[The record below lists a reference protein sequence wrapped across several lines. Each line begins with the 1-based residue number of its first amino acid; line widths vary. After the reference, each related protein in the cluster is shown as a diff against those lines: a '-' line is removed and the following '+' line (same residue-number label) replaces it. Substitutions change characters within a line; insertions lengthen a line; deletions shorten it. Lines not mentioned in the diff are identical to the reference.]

1 MSPVFILFHHIHNML
16 AVALFLHFSDHSVAV
31 EKGGC
36 FSASALVT
44 VAEGVQKPMS
54 HLQSGDSVLALSES
68 GDMIFS
74 RVLLFLHLDAE
85 HRSTFLIL
93 STETGH
99 RLTITPNHLI
109 FMAPNLRLYYHEYYA
124 SFASQVTRGAY
135 VLICG
140 KDGYVHPSKIVS
152 VSQEERI
159 GVYAPLTEHGNL
171 FVDGVLASSYASIED
186 HRLAHWAFGPLR
198 ILVGLSQVFT
208 AVNPL
213 TAMTQDAAEA
223 YTTCPSHQILSSGHT
238 NVIHNSSGVVH
249 NAVDKMNSTC
259 LNEHHSRVYFDWL
272 DGTQVGV
279 HWYARL
285 LCMLAQ
291 IFWEPH
297 FVTEDPGQEIPMTY
311 FC

>member
-1 MSPVFILFHHIHNML
+1 MSITLLYILYII
-16 AVALFLHFSDHSVAV
+16 AVALLLYFPDHSVAV

-54 HLQSGDSVLALSES
+54 HLQPGDSVLALSES
-68 GDMIFS
+68 GGMIFS

-93 STETGH
+93 STENGN
-99 RLTITPNHLI
+99 RLTITPHHLI
-109 FMAPNLRLYYHEYYA
+109 FMAPNLKLFYHEYSA
-124 SFASQVTRGAY
+124 SFASQVTTGSY
-135 VLICG
+135 VLVCG
-140 KDGYVHPSKIVS
+140 RDGHVHPSKIVS

-171 FVDGVLASSYASIED
+171 FVDGVLASSYASIQD
-186 HRLAHWAFGPLR
+186 QRLAHWAFGPLR
-198 ILVGLSQVFT
+198 FLVGLSQVFM
-208 AVNPL
+208 AVNPV
-213 TAMTQDAAEA
+213 TVMTQGAAEV
-223 YTTCPSHQILSSGHT
+223 QIRSGGRM
-238 NVIHNSSGVVH
+238 NVINNSSGVNR
-249 NAVDKMNSTC
+249 NAMNKTHSTC
-259 LNEHHSRVYFDWL
+259 LKEHRSKLYFDCL

-285 LCMLAQ
+285 LCTIAQ
-291 IFWEPH
+291 IFCKPH
-297 FVTEDPGQEIPMTY
+297 FGTQDPRQEIATIS

>member
-1 MSPVFILFHHIHNML
+1 MRITSCEII
-16 AVALFLHFSDHSVAV
+16 AVALFPFFADHSVAV

-36 FSASALVT
+36 FSASGLVT

-54 HLQSGDSVLALSES
+54 HLHPGDSVLALSES
-68 GDMIFS
+68 GGIIFS
-74 RVLLFLHLDAE
+74 RVLLFLHLDTE

-93 STETGH
+93 STENGH

-109 FMAPNLRLYYHEYYA
+109 FMAPNLKLDYNEYYA

-140 KDGYVHPSKIVS
+140 QDGHVHPSKIVS

-186 HRLAHWAFGPLR
+186 QRLAHWAFGPLR
-198 ILVGLSQVFT
+198 LLVGLSRVFME
-208 AVNPL
+208 VNPL
-213 TAMTQDAAEA
+213 TMVMQGAAEVH
-223 YTTCPSHQILSSGHT
+223 TNFPSHQILSEGHT
-238 NVIHNSSGVVH
+238 IVIHNSSGVVH
-249 NAVDKMNSTC
+249 NAVNKMNGTC
-259 LNEHHSRVYFDWL
+259 FRKHNSMLYFDCL
-272 DGTQVGV
+272 YGAQVGV

-285 LCMLAQ
+285 LCTIAQ
-291 IFWEPH
+291 VFCKPQ
-297 FVTEDPGQEIPMTY
+297 FVTEDPVKEVS